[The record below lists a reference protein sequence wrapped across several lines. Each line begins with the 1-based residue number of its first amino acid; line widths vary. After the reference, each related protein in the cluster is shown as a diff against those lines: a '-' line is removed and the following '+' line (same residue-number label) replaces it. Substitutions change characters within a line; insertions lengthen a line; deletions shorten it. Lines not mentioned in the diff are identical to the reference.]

1 MSRIASLLLPFLIGL
16 ALLPIVSLA
25 AALLRGNLVHLADTV
40 SATMNLLDYF
50 RLFSVLPTYL
60 PTYRAARRQRKERVI
75 LFLSLRNCFSFSEI
89 GSGADPLDPLMG
101 EGVAGQKSLSLLI
114 KIKCVRK

>member
-50 RLFSVLPTYL
+50 RLFQSYPRIFPHIEL
-60 PTYRAARRQRKERVI
+60 REDREKKE
-75 LFLSLRNCFSFSEI
+75 LFFS
-89 GSGADPLDPLMG
+89 
-101 EGVAGQKSLSLLI
+101 
-114 KIKCVRK
+114 